1 MFGSV
6 EDEPEHLEISL
17 GGPSISLAT
26 PGTISGSAMVS
37 IVEEVEEIESNGE
50 SEVSEKS
57 PTGTNLSVAIS
68 DGGQSELEEDS
79 SEEFVLDLIP
89 EEEDVFELGETVSE
103 HTEVVQADMTEA
115 NDALSQLLSSLF
127 ETDILLTQ
135 DDIFAGLTSSVTGQ
149 SLQEVLNTIEIEE
162 VKNDDDLSKL
172 SKEMR
177 MVLEE
182 LFTEL

>member
-1 MFGSV
+1 MTPSIDDKTQQVAQKMRDLMAVVEFDDTEEPTELDGEVIENVFGSV

-68 DGGQSELEEDS
+68 DGGQSELGRG
-79 SEEFVLDLIP
+79 F
-89 EEEDVFELGETVSE
+89 F
-103 HTEVVQADMTEA
+103 
-115 NDALSQLLSSLF
+115 
-127 ETDILLTQ
+127 
-135 DDIFAGLTSSVTGQ
+135 
-149 SLQEVLNTIEIEE
+149 
-162 VKNDDDLSKL
+162 
-172 SKEMR
+172 
-177 MVLEE
+177 
-182 LFTEL
+182 